1 MIRELTGRKVLLWLT
16 GFFAF
21 VMAVNTL
28 FIVISLKTFRGEDE
42 QKPYLQGVEY
52 NRTLALR
59 AEQSKIGWR
68 ASIGATRRPSGEL
81 QISVSLN
88 GANGAPEPHTALRGE
103 LRHPAD
109 ENKDRLEWYKAVI
122 AYNKLSEKQKG
133 FLIKSSY
140 DTFKGTDA
148 KGTYHYE
155 NKKWQKKY

>member
-1 MIRELTGRKVLLWLT
+1 MRIIILVLSLLVART
-16 GFFAF
+16 HAVEYKKFEMNPPAAK
-21 VMAVNTL
+21 AVNARRLQRYKSILIYKFQGYIGETEQGM
-28 FIVISLKTFRGEDE
+28 LKVRDLSKAPAADRPLI
-42 QKPYLQGVEY
+42 QKTVD
-52 NRTLALR
+52 
-59 AEQSKIGWR
+59 
-68 ASIGATRRPSGEL
+68 
-81 QISVSLN
+81 
-88 GANGAPEPHTALRGE
+88 
-103 LRHPAD
+103 D